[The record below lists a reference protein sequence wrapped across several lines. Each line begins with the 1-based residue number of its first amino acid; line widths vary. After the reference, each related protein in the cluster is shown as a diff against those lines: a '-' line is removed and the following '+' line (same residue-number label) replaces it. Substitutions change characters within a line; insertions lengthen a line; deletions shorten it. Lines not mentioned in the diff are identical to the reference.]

1 MQLTLRKLAPVL
13 AVAMLALA
21 GCQTAPTASD
31 KQGSAT
37 PAPSTPSTPSA
48 SAPRTASPVEFYI
61 AYSQPGPNRTAVS
74 MPDGTLYLQQQP
86 VLTREYL
93 TEAAAVVDRQGQHFV
108 GLRFNEAGTRILS
121 DVSSQNLGNMLAL
134 VVNRELVAAPS
145 IAEPLNRGALA
156 FGVPT
161 AQAAIELAAQIR
173 GDNAAAG
180 GAAPA
185 SRTVSPR
192 PGAAPAPAATPAPA
206 R

>member
-1 MQLTLRKLAPVL
+1 MQLTLRKLAPVF

-21 GCQTAPTASD
+21 GCQTAPTTTG
-31 KQGSAT
+31 KQAAGTAT
-37 PAPSTPSTPSA
+37 PTAPAQPS
-48 SAPRTASPVEFYI
+48 TASPVEFYI
-61 AYSQPGPNRTAVS
+61 AYTTPGQGRTAVN
-74 MPDGTLYLQQQP
+74 MPDGTLYLQTTP

-156 FGVPT
+156 FSVPT
-161 AQAAIELAAQIR
+161 AQAAMELAAQIR
-173 GDNAAAG
+173 GDAA
-180 GAAPA
+180 
-185 SRTVSPR
+185 
-192 PGAAPAPAATPAPA
+192 PGAAAPVGTPMPAAAPRSGATPV

>member
-1 MQLTLRKLAPVL
+1 MQLTLRKLAPVF

-21 GCQTAPTASD
+21 GCQTAPTTSGKQDASPAAPPTA
-31 KQGSAT
+31 SAT
-37 PAPSTPSTPSA
+37 PS
-48 SAPRTASPVEFYI
+48 TASPVEFYI
-61 AYSQPGPNRTAVS
+61 AYSQPGSGRTAVS
-74 MPDGTLYLQQQP
+74 MPDGTLYLQSTP

-121 DVSSQNLGNMLAL
+121 DVSSKNLGNMLAL

-156 FGVPT
+156 FSVPT
-161 AQAAIELAAQIR
+161 AQAAMELAAQIR
-173 GDNAAAG
+173 GDAPPVP
-180 GAAPA
+180 GA
-185 SRTVSPR
+185 
-192 PGAAPAPAATPAPA
+192 AAPAPAAPRTGATPM